1 MISMTSVSRAKAI
14 VCKAVVNEDS
24 NAKLIRELKEEIS
37 RLRHLLKTEGIEVE
51 EGRKRTCR
59 TRAHQLHMTTHRHKL
74 THTDKHFH
82 IQTHFF
88 ESYISQWKYINYY
101 PFMLSNTICITHKQW
116 FPNSFLTFGSVSF
129 IPMKPHVR
137 LFVGWSVCHVGLA
150 VSHNFLKGWNVT
162 LPRSNRSICSTP
174 TLTIL

>member
-1 MISMTSVSRAKAI
+1 MSRAKAI

-59 TRAHQLHMTTHRHKL
+59 TRTPTCVILTQLHTTTHRHKL

-88 ESYISQWKYINYY
+88 ESYISQ
-101 PFMLSNTICITHKQW
+101 
-116 FPNSFLTFGSVSF
+116 
-129 IPMKPHVR
+129 
-137 LFVGWSVCHVGLA
+137 
-150 VSHNFLKGWNVT
+150 
-162 LPRSNRSICSTP
+162 
-174 TLTIL
+174 